1 MSPVPGRRGP
11 GNPEGVPR
19 SNRTL
24 EAPPDPRPT
33 LEQVAA
39 LAGVSRAT
47 VSRVV
52 NGSPK
57 VSPVVRAQVERAVA
71 KLGYVPNRAARSLVT
86 RRADSVALVVS
97 EPHARFF
104 SEPFFAGMVR
114 GVSGALAET
123 GVQLLLLIAQDLA
136 DRPGDHPGS
145 PPDPPRGG
153 RLERYVVG
161 GHVDG
166 VLLASLHGDDPL
178 PATLER
184 AGVPAVLVG
193 RPAADRGAPASHVDA
208 DNRGGARAA
217 VGHLAG
223 RGRRRIATITGP
235 LDMGVGLDR
244 LDGYRDGLA
253 AAGLDA
259 DPGLVE
265 PGDFTEEGGAAATAR
280 LLERP
285 GPPVDA
291 VFAASDLMAAGALR
305 ALRTAGRR
313 VPEDVAVVGFE
324 DSAVAR
330 YAQPP
335 LTTVRQPIEEMGR
348 QATRL
353 LLARMAGEAGGMHLV
368 LDTELVV
375 RAST

>member
-1 MSPVPGRRGP
+1 MSGP
-11 GNPEGVPR
+11 
-19 SNRTL
+19 
-24 EAPPDPRPT
+24 PT

-57 VSPVVRAQVERAVA
+57 VSPGVRAQVERAVA

-86 RRADSVALVVS
+86 RRADSIALVVS

-114 GVSGALAET
+114 GVSAALAET
-123 GVQLLLLIAQDLA
+123 GVQLLLLIAHDLP
-136 DRPGDHPGS
+136 DR
-145 PPDPPRGG
+145 G

-166 VLLASLHGDDPL
+166 VLLASLHNDDPL
-178 PATLER
+178 PGVLER

-193 RPAADRGAPASHVDA
+193 RPAGTGPASYVDA
-208 DNRGGARAA
+208 DNRGGARQA
-217 VGHLAG
+217 VDHLA
-223 RGRRRIATITGP
+223 RQGRRRIATITGP
-235 LDMGVGLDR
+235 QDMGVGQDR
-244 LDGYRDGLA
+244 LDGYHDGLR
-253 AAGLDA
+253 AAGLAGGD
-259 DPGLVE
+259 DLVE
-265 PGDFTEEGGAAATAR
+265 AGDFTEEGGAAAMGR
-280 LLERP
+280 LLERL
-285 GPPVDA
+285 GRPVDA

-305 ALRTAGRR
+305 TLRAAGRR
-313 VPEDVAVVGFE
+313 VPDDVAVVGFE

-353 LLARMAGEAGGMHLV
+353 LLDKVAGEAAGMHLI
-368 LDTELVV
+368 LDVELVV

>member
-1 MSPVPGRRGP
+1 MTSP
-11 GNPEGVPR
+11 
-19 SNRTL
+19 
-24 EAPPDPRPT
+24 PT

-47 VSRVV
+47 VSQVV
-52 NGSPK
+52 NSSPK
-57 VSPVVRAQVERAVA
+57 VSPAVRAQVERAVA

-114 GVSGALAET
+114 GVSAALAGT
-123 GVQLLLLIAQDLA
+123 GVQLQLLIAQDLP
-136 DRPGDHPGS
+136 DR
-145 PPDPPRGG
+145 G

-166 VLLASLHGDDPL
+166 VLLASLHGDDPR
-178 PATLER
+178 PAPSSR
-184 AGVPAVLVG
+184 AGAPPSWSSRPVGGQGPAGAVPRSIG
-193 RPAADRGAPASHVDA
+193 GAASASWVDA
-208 DNRGGARAA
+208 DNRGGAAKA
-217 VGHLAG
+217 VDHLA
-223 RGRRRIATITGP
+223 RQGRRRIATITGP

-244 LDGYRDGLA
+244 LEGYRDGLA
-253 AAGLDA
+253 AAGLAGAGD
-259 DPGLVE
+259 LVE
-265 PGDFTEEGGAAATAR
+265 TGDFTEEGGAAAMVR

-285 GPPVDA
+285 GSPVDA

-305 ALRTAGRR
+305 ALRTAARR
-313 VPEDVAVVGFE
+313 VPRMAVVGFE

-348 QATRL
+348 QATRPAAGP
-353 LLARMAGEAGGMHLV
+353 ARRRGERHAPRSWTPSWSSAPRPEPAAPLSRTAQDLREPGPALQ
-368 LDTELVV
+368 
-375 RAST
+375 

>member
-1 MSPVPGRRGP
+1 M
-11 GNPEGVPR
+11 
-19 SNRTL
+19 
-24 EAPPDPRPT
+24 
-33 LEQVAA
+33 AA

-57 VSPVVRAQVERAVA
+57 VSPGVRAQVERAVA

-114 GVSGALAET
+114 GVSAALAAT
-123 GVQLLLLIAQDLA
+123 GVQLVLLIAQDLP
-136 DRPGDHPGS
+136 DR
-145 PPDPPRGG
+145 R

-178 PATLER
+178 PGTLER

-193 RPAADRGAPASHVDA
+193 RPPRGVRGTAGVVPRSNRTAPASWVDA
-208 DNRGGARAA
+208 DNRGGAGKA
-217 VGHLAG
+217 VGHLA
-223 RGRRRIATITGP
+223 RQGRRRIATITGP

-244 LDGYRDGLA
+244 LEGYRDGLA
-253 AAGLDA
+253 AAGLAGAGD
-259 DPGLVE
+259 LVE
-265 PGDFTEEGGAAATAR
+265 TGDFTEEGGAAAMAR

-285 GPPVDA
+285 GSPVDA

-353 LLARMAGEAGGMHLV
+353 LLARVAGEAGAMHLI

-375 RAST
+375 RSSA

>member
-1 MSPVPGRRGP
+1 VTG
-11 GNPEGVPR
+11 
-19 SNRTL
+19 
-24 EAPPDPRPT
+24 PT

-52 NGSPK
+52 NGSPG
-57 VSPVVRAQVERAVA
+57 VSPVVRAEVERAVA

-97 EPHARFF
+97 EPHARVV

-114 GVSGALAET
+114 GVSAALAET
-123 GVQLLLLIAQDLA
+123 GVQLLLLIAQDL
-136 DRPGDHPGS
+136 DR
-145 PPDPPRGG
+145 G

-178 PATLER
+178 PAILER
-184 AGVPAVLVG
+184 AGVPAVLIG
-193 RPAADRGAPASHVDA
+193 RPAGRGGPGSYVDA

-217 VGHLAG
+217 VAHLAE

-253 AAGLDA
+253 AAGLAA
-259 DPGLVE
+259 DPGLVVA
-265 PGDFTEEGGAAATAR
+265 GDFTEEAGAAATAR
-280 LLERP
+280 LLARP

-291 VFAASDLMAAGALR
+291 IFAASDLMAAGALR
-305 ALRTAGRR
+305 ALRAAGRR

-335 LTTVRQPIEEMGR
+335 LTTVCQPIEEMGR

-353 LLARMAGEAGGMHLV
+353 LLAKVAGDATGMHLI

>member
-1 MSPVPGRRGP
+1 MTS
-11 GNPEGVPR
+11 
-19 SNRTL
+19 
-24 EAPPDPRPT
+24 PT

-57 VSPVVRAQVERAVA
+57 VSPAVRAQVERAVA

-97 EPHARFF
+97 EPHRRFF

-114 GVSGALAET
+114 GVSAALAET
-123 GVQLLLLIAQDLA
+123 GVQLQLLIAHDVD
-136 DRPGDHPGS
+136 DR
-145 PPDPPRGG
+145 G
-153 RLERYVVG
+153 RLERHVVG

-178 PATLER
+178 PGTLER
-184 AGVPAVLVG
+184 AGVSAVLVG
-193 RPAADRGAPASHVDA
+193 RPAGSGPASYVDA
-208 DNRGGARAA
+208 DNRGGARKA
-217 VGHLAG
+217 VDHLAR
-223 RGRRRIATITGP
+223 RGRRRIAAITGP
-235 LDMGVGLDR
+235 QDMGVGQDR
-244 LDGYRDGLA
+244 MDGYLDGRA
-253 AAGLDA
+253 AAGLA
-259 DPGLVE
+259 DDLVE
-265 PGDFTEEGGAAATAR
+265 AGDFTEEGGAAAMGR
-280 LLERP
+280 LLARP

-305 ALRTAGRR
+305 ALRAAGRR
-313 VPEDVAVVGFE
+313 VPDDVAVVGFE

-348 QATRL
+348 QAARL
-353 LLARMAGEAGGMHLV
+353 LLAKVAGETGGMHLI
-368 LDTELVV
+368 LDVELVV
-375 RAST
+375 RASA

>member
-1 MSPVPGRRGP
+1 MTGGP
-11 GNPEGVPR
+11 GP
-19 SNRTL
+19 
-24 EAPPDPRPT
+24 PT

-57 VSPVVRAQVERAVA
+57 VSPAVRAQVERAVA

-114 GVSGALAET
+114 GVSAALAET
-123 GVQLLLLIAQDLA
+123 GVQLLLLIAQDLP
-136 DRPGDHPGS
+136 DRGW
-145 PPDPPRGG
+145 
-153 RLERYVVG
+153 LERYVVG

-178 PATLER
+178 PGTLER
-184 AGVPAVLVG
+184 AGVPAVLIG
-193 RPAADRGAPASHVDA
+193 RPVDQAAPGSYVDA
-208 DNRGGARAA
+208 DNRGGAGKA
-217 VGHLAG
+217 VGHLAR
-223 RGRRRIATITGP
+223 RGRRRIATITGS
-235 LDMGVGLDR
+235 LDMGVGQDR
-244 LDGYRDGLA
+244 LEGYRDGLA
-253 AAGLDA
+253 AAGLAGAGD
-259 DPGLVE
+259 LVE
-265 PGDFTEEGGAAATAR
+265 TGDFTEEGGAAAMGR

-285 GPPVDA
+285 GDPVDA

-305 ALRTAGRR
+305 ALRAAGRR

-353 LLARMAGEAGGMHLV
+353 LLAQVAGEAGGMHLI

-375 RAST
+375 RASA

>member
-1 MSPVPGRRGP
+1 MSGP
-11 GNPEGVPR
+11 
-19 SNRTL
+19 
-24 EAPPDPRPT
+24 PT

-86 RRADSVALVVS
+86 RRADSIALVVS
-97 EPHARFF
+97 EPHARFL

-114 GVSGALAET
+114 GVSAALAET
-123 GVQLLLLIAQDLA
+123 GVQLVLLIAHD
-136 DRPGDHPGS
+136 
-145 PPDPPRGG
+145 PPDRG

-178 PATLER
+178 PGILDR

-193 RPAADRGAPASHVDA
+193 RPPGPTPATYVDA
-208 DNRGGARAA
+208 DNRGGARKA
-217 VGHLAG
+217 VDHLVA
-223 RGRRRIATITGP
+223 RGRRTIATISGP
-235 LDMGVGLDR
+235 LDMAVGLDR
-244 LDGYRDGLA
+244 LDGWRDGLA
-253 AAGLDA
+253 AAGLDGA
-259 DPGLVE
+259 GDLVE
-265 PGDFTEEGGAAATAR
+265 AGDFTEEGGAAAMGR
-280 LLERP
+280 LLARP
-285 GPPVDA
+285 GRPVDA

-305 ALRTAGRR
+305 ALRAAGRR
-313 VPEDVAVVGFE
+313 VPDDVAVVGFE
-324 DSAVAR
+324 DSVVAR

-353 LLARMAGEAGGMHLV
+353 LLARAAGEPTGMHLI
-368 LDTELVV
+368 LDVELVV
-375 RAST
+375 RASA

>member
-52 NGSPK
+52 NGSPG

-114 GVSGALAET
+114 GVSGVLAET
-123 GVQLLLLIAQDLA
+123 GVQLLLLIAQDLPN
-136 DRPGDHPGS
+136 R
-145 PPDPPRGG
+145 G

-166 VLLASLHGDDPL
+166 VLLASVHGDDPL
-178 PATLER
+178 PAVLER

-193 RPAADRGAPASHVDA
+193 RPAAPPSASYVDA

-253 AAGLDA
+253 AAGLAA

-285 GPPVDA
+285 GPPVGA
-291 VFAASDLMAAGALR
+291 IFAASDLMAAGALR
-305 ALRTAGRR
+305 ALRAAGRR
-313 VPEDVAVVGFE
+313 VPGDVAVVGFE

-335 LTTVRQPIEEMGR
+335 LTSVRQPIEELGR

-353 LLARMAGEAGGMHLV
+353 LLARMGGEAGGMHLI

>member
-1 MSPVPGRRGP
+1 MIGRAAAGRPVVAGGP
-11 GNPEGVPR
+11 
-19 SNRTL
+19 
-24 EAPPDPRPT
+24 PT

-57 VSPVVRAQVERAVA
+57 VRPEVRAQVERAVA

-86 RRADSVALVVS
+86 RRADSIALVVS
-97 EPHARFF
+97 EPEARFF
-104 SEPFFAGMVR
+104 SEPFFAGVVR
-114 GVSGALAET
+114 GVSAALAET
-123 GVQLLLLIAQDLA
+123 DVQLLLLIAQDLPH
-136 DRPGDHPGS
+136 R
-145 PPDPPRGG
+145 G
-153 RLERYVVG
+153 RLERYVLG

-178 PATLER
+178 PGTLER

-193 RPAADRGAPASHVDA
+193 RPAGSSPASYVDA
-208 DNRGGARAA
+208 DNRGGAGKA
-217 VGHLAG
+217 VAHLAR

-235 LDMGVGLDR
+235 LDMAVGVDR
-244 LDGYRDGLA
+244 LDGYRAGLR
-253 AAGLDA
+253 AAGLPEA
-259 DPGLVE
+259 GELVE
-265 PGDFTEEGGAAATAR
+265 SGDFSEASGAAAMDR
-280 LLERP
+280 LLGRP
-285 GPPVDA
+285 GRPVDA

-305 ALRTAGRR
+305 ALRAAGRQ
-313 VPEDVAVVGFE
+313 VPDDVAVVGFE
-324 DSAVAR
+324 DSAIAG

-353 LLARMAGEAGGMHLV
+353 LLARAAGQATGMRV
-368 LDTELVV
+368 ILDVELVV
-375 RAST
+375 RASA

>member
-1 MSPVPGRRGP
+1 MSGP
-11 GNPEGVPR
+11 
-19 SNRTL
+19 
-24 EAPPDPRPT
+24 PT

-57 VSPVVRAQVERAVA
+57 VSPGVRAQVERAVA

-86 RRADSVALVVS
+86 RRADSIALVVS

-114 GVSGALAET
+114 GVSAALAET
-123 GVQLLLLIAQDLA
+123 GVQLLLLIAQDLP
-136 DRPGDHPGS
+136 DQPRGRPGGPPG
-145 PPDPPRGG
+145 PPGRG

-178 PATLER
+178 PGTLER

-193 RPAADRGAPASHVDA
+193 RPAGRGGPGDRWGGPPDDQGAPASYVDA
-208 DNRGGARAA
+208 DNRGGARKA
-217 VGHLAG
+217 VGHLAR
-223 RGRRRIATITGP
+223 RGRRHIATITGP

-244 LDGYRDGLA
+244 LDGYREGLA
-253 AAGLDA
+253 AAGLAGAED
-259 DPGLVE
+259 LVE
-265 PGDFTEEGGAAATAR
+265 LGDFTEEGGAAAMER
-280 LLERP
+280 LLGRP
-285 GPPVDA
+285 GRPVDA
-291 VFAASDLMAAGALR
+291 VFAASDLMAVGALR
-305 ALRTAGRR
+305 VLRAAGRR

-324 DSAVAR
+324 DSAVSR

-353 LLARMAGEAGGMHLV
+353 LLARVAGRPSGMHLI
-368 LDTELVV
+368 LDVDLVV
-375 RAST
+375 RASA

>member
-1 MSPVPGRRGP
+1 VTGGP
-11 GNPEGVPR
+11 G
-19 SNRTL
+19 
-24 EAPPDPRPT
+24 APPT

-57 VSPVVRAQVERAVA
+57 VSPAVRAQVERAVA

-97 EPHARFF
+97 EPHTRFL
-104 SEPFFAGMVR
+104 SEPFFAGVVR
-114 GVSGALAET
+114 GVSAALAET
-123 GVQLLLLIAQDLA
+123 GVQLLLLVAHDLP
-136 DRPGDHPGS
+136 DR
-145 PPDPPRGG
+145 G

-166 VLLASLHGDDPL
+166 VLLASLHNDDPL
-178 PATLER
+178 PGVLER

-193 RPAADRGAPASHVDA
+193 RPAGTGPASYVDA
-208 DNRGGARAA
+208 DNRGGARQA
-217 VGHLAG
+217 VDHLA
-223 RGRRRIATITGP
+223 RQGRRRIATITGP
-235 LDMGVGLDR
+235 QDMGVGQDR
-244 LDGYRDGLA
+244 LDGYHDGLR
-253 AAGLDA
+253 AAGLAGGD
-259 DPGLVE
+259 DLVE
-265 PGDFTEEGGAAATAR
+265 AGDFTEEGGAAAMGR

-285 GPPVDA
+285 GRPVDA

-305 ALRTAGRR
+305 TLRAAGQR
-313 VPEDVAVVGFE
+313 VPDDVAVVGFE

-330 YAQPP
+330 YTQPP

-353 LLARMAGEAGGMHLV
+353 LLAKVAGEAAGMHLI
-368 LDTELVV
+368 LDVELVV

>member
-1 MSPVPGRRGP
+1 MTSSP
-11 GNPEGVPR
+11 
-19 SNRTL
+19 
-24 EAPPDPRPT
+24 PT

-57 VSPVVRAQVERAVA
+57 VSPEVRAQVERAVA

-97 EPHARFF
+97 ESHARFF

-114 GVSGALAET
+114 GVSAALAGT
-123 GVQLLLLIAQDLA
+123 GVQLLLLIAQNLP
-136 DRPGDHPGS
+136 DRS
-145 PPDPPRGG
+145 

-193 RPAADRGAPASHVDA
+193 RPAGPGTPGDRHDPSTGRGARASYVDA

-217 VGHLAG
+217 VLHLAA

-253 AAGLDA
+253 AAGLAA
-259 DPGLVE
+259 DPALVE
-265 PGDFTEEGGAAATAR
+265 PGDFTEEGGAAAMVR
-280 LLERP
+280 LLARP

-305 ALRTAGRR
+305 ALRAAGRR
-313 VPEDVAVVGFE
+313 VPEEVAVVGFE

-353 LLARMAGEAGGMHLV
+353 LLAKMAGEATGMHLV

>member
-1 MSPVPGRRGP
+1 MTSSSP
-11 GNPEGVPR
+11 
-19 SNRTL
+19 
-24 EAPPDPRPT
+24 PT
-33 LEQVAA
+33 LEQVAV

-57 VSPVVRAQVERAVA
+57 VSPAVRARVERAVA
-71 KLGYVPNRAARSLVT
+71 KVGYVPNRAARSLVT

-114 GVSGALAET
+114 GGSAALAET
-123 GVQLLLLIAQDLA
+123 GVQLLLLIAQDLP
-136 DRPGDHPGS
+136 DR
-145 PPDPPRGG
+145 G

-178 PATLER
+178 PGTLER

-193 RPAADRGAPASHVDA
+193 RLAGGVRGTAGAPPRTIGAAPASYVDA

-217 VGHLAG
+217 VEHLAG

-244 LDGYRDGLA
+244 LEGYRDGLA
-253 AAGLDA
+253 AAGLAGSGD
-259 DPGLVE
+259 LVE
-265 PGDFTEEGGAAATAR
+265 PGDFTEESGATAMAR
-280 LLERP
+280 LLTRP
-285 GPPVDA
+285 GDPVDA

-305 ALRTAGRR
+305 ALRAAGRR

-353 LLARMAGEAGGMHLV
+353 LLAQIAGEAGGMHLI
-368 LDTELVV
+368 LETELVV
-375 RAST
+375 RSST

>member
-1 MSPVPGRRGP
+1 MSSP
-11 GNPEGVPR
+11 
-19 SNRTL
+19 
-24 EAPPDPRPT
+24 PT

-57 VSPVVRAQVERAVA
+57 VSPPVRAQVERAVA

-114 GVSGALAET
+114 GVSAALAGT
-123 GVQLLLLIAQDLA
+123 GVQLVLLIAQDLP
-136 DRPGDHPGS
+136 DR
-145 PPDPPRGG
+145 G

-166 VLLASLHGDDPL
+166 VLLAPLHGDDPL
-178 PATLER
+178 PGILER

-193 RPAADRGAPASHVDA
+193 RPAGVVPRSNGGVRGTAGVVPRSNGGVRGTAGVVPRSNGAVPVSWVDA
-208 DNRGGARAA
+208 DNRGGADKA
-217 VGHLAG
+217 VGHLA
-223 RGRRRIATITGP
+223 RQGRRRIATITGP

-244 LDGYRDGLA
+244 LEGYRDGLA
-253 AAGLDA
+253 AAGLAA
-259 DPGLVE
+259 DEDLVE
-265 PGDFTEEGGAAATAR
+265 TGDFTEEGGAAAMAR
-280 LLERP
+280 LLARP
-285 GPPVDA
+285 GDPVDA

-305 ALRTAGRR
+305 ALRAAGRR

-324 DSAVAR
+324 DSAMAR
-330 YAQPP
+330 FAQPP

-353 LLARMAGEAGGMHLV
+353 LLAKIAGETGDMHLI
-368 LDTELVV
+368 LDVELVV
-375 RAST
+375 RASA

>member
-1 MSPVPGRRGP
+1 VTGGP
-11 GNPEGVPR
+11 G
-19 SNRTL
+19 
-24 EAPPDPRPT
+24 APPT

-57 VSPVVRAQVERAVA
+57 VSPAVRAQVERAVA

-97 EPHARFF
+97 EPHTRFF
-104 SEPFFAGMVR
+104 SEPFFAGVVR
-114 GVSGALAET
+114 GVGAALAET
-123 GVQLLLLIAQDLA
+123 GVQLLLLIAHDVG
-136 DRPGDHPGS
+136 DR
-145 PPDPPRGG
+145 G
-153 RLERYVVG
+153 RLERDVVG
-161 GHVDG
+161 GRVDG

-178 PATLER
+178 PGTLER

-193 RPAADRGAPASHVDA
+193 RPAGAGPASYVDA
-208 DNRGGARAA
+208 DNRGGAGKA
-217 VGHLAG
+217 VDHLAR

-235 LDMGVGLDR
+235 QDMGVGQDR

-253 AAGLDA
+253 AAGLAAA
-259 DPGLVE
+259 DDLVE
-265 PGDFTEEGGAAATAR
+265 AGDFTEEAGAAAMGR
-280 LLERP
+280 LLRRP

-305 ALRTAGRR
+305 ALRAAGRR

-353 LLARMAGEAGGMHLV
+353 LLAKIAGETGDMHLI
-368 LDTELVV
+368 LDVELVV
-375 RAST
+375 RASA

>member
-1 MSPVPGRRGP
+1 MSGP
-11 GNPEGVPR
+11 
-19 SNRTL
+19 
-24 EAPPDPRPT
+24 PT

-86 RRADSVALVVS
+86 RRADSIALVVS
-97 EPHARFF
+97 EPHARFL

-114 GVSGALAET
+114 GVSAALAET
-123 GVQLLLLIAQDLA
+123 GVQLVLLIAHD
-136 DRPGDHPGS
+136 
-145 PPDPPRGG
+145 PPDRG

-178 PATLER
+178 PGILDR

-193 RPAADRGAPASHVDA
+193 RPPGPTPATYVDA
-208 DNRGGARAA
+208 DNRGGARKA
-217 VGHLAG
+217 VDHLVA
-223 RGRRRIATITGP
+223 RGRRTIATISGP
-235 LDMGVGLDR
+235 LDMAVGLDR
-244 LDGYRDGLA
+244 LDGWRDGLA
-253 AAGLDA
+253 AAGLDGA
-259 DPGLVE
+259 GDLVE
-265 PGDFTEEGGAAATAR
+265 AGDFTEEGGAAAMGR
-280 LLERP
+280 LLARP
-285 GPPVDA
+285 GRPVDA
-291 VFAASDLMAAGALR
+291 VFAASDLMAAGALL
-305 ALRTAGRR
+305 ALRAAGRR
-313 VPEDVAVVGFE
+313 VPDDVAVVGFE

-353 LLARMAGEAGGMHLV
+353 LLARAAGEPTGMHLI
-368 LDTELVV
+368 LDVELVV
-375 RAST
+375 RASA

>member
-1 MSPVPGRRGP
+1 M
-11 GNPEGVPR
+11 
-19 SNRTL
+19 T
-24 EAPPDPRPT
+24 APT

-71 KLGYVPNRAARSLVT
+71 KLGYVPNRAARALVT

-114 GVSGALAET
+114 GVSAALAET
-123 GVQLLLLIAQDLA
+123 GVQLLLLIAQGLP
-136 DRPGDHPGS
+136 DR
-145 PPDPPRGG
+145 G
-153 RLERYVVG
+153 RVERYVVG

-178 PATLER
+178 PGALER

-193 RPAADRGAPASHVDA
+193 RPAGGVPRSIGTAPASYVDA
-208 DNRGGARAA
+208 DNRGGARKA
-217 VGHLAG
+217 VDHLAG
-223 RGRRRIATITGP
+223 LGRRRIATIAGP
-235 LDMGVGLDR
+235 QDMGVGLDR
-244 LDGYRDGLA
+244 LEGYREGLA
-253 AAGLDA
+253 AAGLAAA
-259 DPGLVE
+259 DDLVE
-265 PGDFTEEGGAAATAR
+265 AGDFTEEGGAAAMER
-280 LLERP
+280 LLRRP
-285 GPPVDA
+285 GRPVDA

-305 ALRTAGRR
+305 ALRAAGRR

-324 DSAVAR
+324 DSTVAR

-353 LLARMAGEAGGMHLV
+353 LLAKVAGQAGGMHLI
-368 LDTELVV
+368 LDVELVV

>member
-1 MSPVPGRRGP
+1 MTSP
-11 GNPEGVPR
+11 
-19 SNRTL
+19 
-24 EAPPDPRPT
+24 PT

-57 VSPVVRAQVERAVA
+57 VSPAVRAQVERAVA

-97 EPHARFF
+97 EPHTRFF

-114 GVSGALAET
+114 GVSAALAET
-123 GVQLLLLIAQDLA
+123 GVQLLLLIAHDLG
-136 DRPGDHPGS
+136 DR
-145 PPDPPRGG
+145 G

-161 GHVDG
+161 GHLDG

-178 PATLER
+178 PGILER

-193 RPAADRGAPASHVDA
+193 RPAGTGPASYVDA
-208 DNRGGARAA
+208 DNRGGARKA
-217 VGHLAG
+217 VDHLAG
-223 RGRRRIATITGP
+223 QGRRRIATITGP
-235 LDMGVGLDR
+235 QDMSVGQDR

-253 AAGLDA
+253 AAGLAAGD
-259 DPGLVE
+259 DLVE
-265 PGDFTEEGGAAATAR
+265 DGDFTEEGGAAAMGR
-280 LLERP
+280 LLARP
-285 GPPVDA
+285 GRPVDA

-305 ALRTAGRR
+305 ALRAAGRR
-313 VPEDVAVVGFE
+313 VPDDVAVVGFE

-330 YAQPP
+330 YTQPP
-335 LTTVRQPIEEMGR
+335 LTTIRQPIEEMGR
-348 QATRL
+348 QATHL
-353 LLARMAGEAGGMHLV
+353 LLAKVAGQAGGMHLV
-368 LDTELVV
+368 LDVELVV
-375 RAST
+375 RSSA

>member
-1 MSPVPGRRGP
+1 MTGP
-11 GNPEGVPR
+11 
-19 SNRTL
+19 
-24 EAPPDPRPT
+24 PT

-57 VSPVVRAQVERAVA
+57 VSPVVKAQVERAVA

-86 RRADSVALVVS
+86 RRADSIALVVS

-114 GVSGALAET
+114 GVSAALAET
-123 GVQLLLLIAQDLA
+123 GVQLLLLIAQDLP
-136 DRPGDHPGS
+136 DRGW
-145 PPDPPRGG
+145 
-153 RLERYVVG
+153 LERYVVG

-178 PATLER
+178 PGTLER
-184 AGVPAVLVG
+184 AGVPAVLIG
-193 RPAADRGAPASHVDA
+193 RPVDQAAPGSYVDA
-208 DNRGGARAA
+208 DNRGGAGKA
-217 VGHLAG
+217 VGHLAR
-223 RGRRRIATITGP
+223 RGRRRIATITGS
-235 LDMGVGLDR
+235 LDMGVGQDR
-244 LDGYRDGLA
+244 LEGYRDGLA
-253 AAGLDA
+253 AAGLA
-259 DPGLVE
+259 GAGELVE
-265 PGDFTEEGGAAATAR
+265 TGDFTEEGGAAAMGR

-285 GPPVDA
+285 GDPVDA

-305 ALRTAGRR
+305 ALRAAGRR
-313 VPEDVAVVGFE
+313 VPEEVAVVGFE

-335 LTTVRQPIEEMGR
+335 LTTIRQPIEEMGR

-353 LLARMAGEAGGMHLV
+353 LLAQVAGEAGGMHLI

-375 RAST
+375 RASA

>member
-1 MSPVPGRRGP
+1 
-11 GNPEGVPR
+11 
-19 SNRTL
+19 
-24 EAPPDPRPT
+24 
-33 LEQVAA
+33 
-39 LAGVSRAT
+39 
-47 VSRVV
+47 
-52 NGSPK
+52 
-57 VSPVVRAQVERAVA
+57 
-71 KLGYVPNRAARSLVT
+71 
-86 RRADSVALVVS
+86 
-97 EPHARFF
+97 
-104 SEPFFAGMVR
+104 
-114 GVSGALAET
+114 
-123 GVQLLLLIAQDLA
+123 
-136 DRPGDHPGS
+136 
-145 PPDPPRGG
+145 
-153 RLERYVVG
+153 VVG

-178 PATLER
+178 PGILER

-193 RPAADRGAPASHVDA
+193 RPTGRGGPGGSRRGGPPENRVARTSHVDA

-217 VGHLAG
+217 VAHLAS

-253 AAGLDA
+253 AAGLAA

-285 GPPVDA
+285 GPPVEA
-291 VFAASDLMAAGALR
+291 IFAASDLMAAGALR
-305 ALRTAGRR
+305 ALRAAGRR

-353 LLARMAGEAGGMHLV
+353 LLAKVAGEAGGMHLI

>member
-1 MSPVPGRRGP
+1 M
-11 GNPEGVPR
+11 
-19 SNRTL
+19 TL
-24 EAPPDPRPT
+24 PPT

-114 GVSGALAET
+114 GVSAALAET
-123 GVQLLLLIAQDLA
+123 GVQLLLLIAQ
-136 DRPGDHPGS
+136 G
-145 PPDPPRGG
+145 PPDRG

-178 PATLER
+178 PGTLER

-193 RPAADRGAPASHVDA
+193 RPAGRGGPGTPGGPPVNRAAPASYVDA
-208 DNRGGARAA
+208 DNRGGARKA
-217 VGHLAG
+217 VDHLVS

-253 AAGLDA
+253 AAGLAGAGD
-259 DPGLVE
+259 LVE
-265 PGDFTEEGGAAATAR
+265 TGDFTDEGGAAAMDR
-280 LLERP
+280 LLGRP

-305 ALRTAGRR
+305 ALRAAGRR
-313 VPEDVAVVGFE
+313 VPDDVAVVGFE

-353 LLARMAGEAGGMHLV
+353 LLARVAGGPSGMHLI
-368 LDTELVV
+368 LDVDLVV
-375 RAST
+375 RASA

>member
-1 MSPVPGRRGP
+1 
-11 GNPEGVPR
+11 
-19 SNRTL
+19 
-24 EAPPDPRPT
+24 
-33 LEQVAA
+33 
-39 LAGVSRAT
+39 

-57 VSPVVRAQVERAVA
+57 VSPPVRAQCEWAVA

-114 GVSGALAET
+114 GVSAALAET
-123 GVQLLLLIAQDLA
+123 GVQLLLLIARDLP
-136 DRPGDHPGS
+136 DRGW
-145 PPDPPRGG
+145 
-153 RLERYVVG
+153 LERYVVG

-178 PATLER
+178 PGTLER
-184 AGVPAVLVG
+184 AGVPAVLIG
-193 RPAADRGAPASHVDA
+193 RPVDQAAPGSYVDA
-208 DNRGGARAA
+208 DNRGGAGKA
-217 VGHLAG
+217 VGHLAR
-223 RGRRRIATITGP
+223 RGRRRIATITGS
-235 LDMGVGLDR
+235 LDMGVGQDR
-244 LDGYRDGLA
+244 LEGYRDGLA
-253 AAGLDA
+253 AAGLAGAGD
-259 DPGLVE
+259 LVE
-265 PGDFTEEGGAAATAR
+265 TGDFTEEGGAAAMSR

-285 GPPVDA
+285 GGPVDA

-305 ALRTAGRR
+305 ALRAAGRR

-353 LLARMAGEAGGMHLV
+353 LLAQVAGEAGGMHLI

-375 RAST
+375 RASA

>member
-1 MSPVPGRRGP
+1 VTGGSGP
-11 GNPEGVPR
+11 
-19 SNRTL
+19 
-24 EAPPDPRPT
+24 PT

-57 VSPVVRAQVERAVA
+57 VSPAVRAQVERAVA

-114 GVSGALAET
+114 GVSAALAET
-123 GVQLLLLIAQDLA
+123 GVQLLLLIAQDLP
-136 DRPGDHPGS
+136 DRGW
-145 PPDPPRGG
+145 
-153 RLERYVVG
+153 LERYVVG

-178 PATLER
+178 PGTLER
-184 AGVPAVLVG
+184 AGVPAVLIG
-193 RPAADRGAPASHVDA
+193 RPVDQAATGSYVDA
-208 DNRGGARAA
+208 DNRGGAGKA
-217 VGHLAG
+217 VGHLAR
-223 RGRRRIATITGP
+223 RGRRWIATITGS
-235 LDMGVGLDR
+235 LDMGVGQDR
-244 LDGYRDGLA
+244 LEGYRDGLA
-253 AAGLDA
+253 AAGLAGAGD
-259 DPGLVE
+259 LVE
-265 PGDFTEEGGAAATAR
+265 TGDFTEEGGAAAMGR

-285 GPPVDA
+285 GDPVDA

-305 ALRTAGRR
+305 ALRVAGRR

-353 LLARMAGEAGGMHLV
+353 LLAQVSGEAGGMHLI

-375 RAST
+375 RASA

>member
-1 MSPVPGRRGP
+1 
-11 GNPEGVPR
+11 
-19 SNRTL
+19 
-24 EAPPDPRPT
+24 
-33 LEQVAA
+33 VAA

-114 GVSGALAET
+114 GVSAALAET
-123 GVQLLLLIAQDLA
+123 GVQLLLLIAQDLP
-136 DRPGDHPGS
+136 DRPGGRPGG
-145 PPDPPRGG
+145 PPDPPGRG

-178 PATLER
+178 PGTLER

-193 RPAADRGAPASHVDA
+193 RPAGAAPASYVDA
-208 DNRGGARAA
+208 DNRGGAGKA
-217 VGHLAG
+217 VGHLAR

-244 LDGYRDGLA
+244 LEGYRDGLA
-253 AAGLDA
+253 AAGLAGTGD
-259 DPGLVE
+259 LVE
-265 PGDFTEEGGAAATAR
+265 TGDFTEEGGAAAMGR
-280 LLERP
+280 LLARP
-285 GPPVDA
+285 GDPVDA

-305 ALRTAGRR
+305 ALRAAGRR

-353 LLARMAGEAGGMHLV
+353 LLAQVAGDAGGMHLI

-375 RAST
+375 RASA

>member
-1 MSPVPGRRGP
+1 VSGGSGGLKPRSPGT
-11 GNPEGVPR
+11 GVP
-19 SNRTL
+19 
-24 EAPPDPRPT
+24 PT

-57 VSPVVRAQVERAVA
+57 VSPAVRAQVERAVA

-114 GVSGALAET
+114 GVSAALAGT
-123 GVQLLLLIAQDLA
+123 GVQLVLLIAQDLP
-136 DRPGDHPGS
+136 DR
-145 PPDPPRGG
+145 G

-178 PATLER
+178 PGILER

-193 RPAADRGAPASHVDA
+193 RPAGVVPRSNGGVRGTAGVVPRWNGAVPVSWVDA
-208 DNRGGARAA
+208 DNRGGAGKA
-217 VGHLAG
+217 VGHLA
-223 RGRRRIATITGP
+223 RQGRRRIATITGP

-244 LDGYRDGLA
+244 LEGYRDGLV
-253 AAGLDA
+253 AAGLA
-259 DPGLVE
+259 GAGGLVE
-265 PGDFTEEGGAAATAR
+265 TGDFTEEGGATAMAR

-285 GPPVDA
+285 GSPVDA
-291 VFAASDLMAAGALR
+291 VFAASDMMAAGALR

-353 LLARMAGEAGGMHLV
+353 LLARVAGEAGGMHLI
-368 LDTELVV
+368 LETELVV
-375 RAST
+375 RVSA